1 MRPRIA
7 VAQLQKRLARRVAEA
22 ILSDPTA
29 VPWFRG
35 LPADRFRIQKVGQ
48 HEDSPNWDAKVR
60 LSGQE
65 RALKGLVKRTIARA
79 QTEFNVIW
87 DGEE

>member
-1 MRPRIA
+1 MRPRIG

-22 ILSDPTA
+22 MSDPTA

-48 HEDSPNWDAKVR
+48 HEDSPNWDATVR
-60 LSGQE
+60 LSGRE